1 MAAWIT
7 AATTARPPAGVSPLL
22 VTEVP
27 VQLAK
32 SSGEVVTLTEEVA
45 RLRDR
50 LGKTPVRQE
59 SVRNP
64 FALRERTGMMDE
76 LLTRDQ
82 QFESFA
88 GDIPTSDVSLD
99 LVLAGVAFETKNSDD
114 DRAATAIVTSPVGEV
129 YLVTVGDLLPGG
141 YRVVAVS
148 ASDVTL
154 VDIDGKTHLLAL
166 S

>member
-1 MAAWIT
+1 MSEQI
-7 AATTARPPAGVSPLL
+7 VIFFQI
-22 VTEVP
+22 V
-27 VQLAK
+27 
-32 SSGEVVTLTEEVA
+32 
-45 RLRDR
+45 
-50 LGKTPVRQE
+50 
-59 SVRNP
+59 
-64 FALRERTGMMDE
+64 F
-76 LLTRDQ
+76 
-82 QFESFA
+82 
-88 GDIPTSDVSLD
+88 ID